1 MVIHTA
7 HEHTRRGRVRGSRRC
22 RACVPFCHLCVACAM
37 WTARPAVKPLLPQN
51 MGVRSSVTGAHPA
64 RLEAQ
69 AMALV
74 RQRQPHDTLRSADT
88 ANTEAWGHTKAS
100 G

>member
-1 MVIHTA
+1 MSRVCVRRFVICVA
-7 HEHTRRGRVRGSRRC
+7 SVPCGQRVRR
-22 RACVPFCHLCVACAM
+22 L
-37 WTARPAVKPLLPQN
+37 KPLLPQN

-88 ANTEAWGHTKAS
+88 ANTEAWSYESKWLK
-100 G
+100 

>member
-1 MVIHTA
+1 M
-7 HEHTRRGRVRGSRRC
+7 EM
-22 RACVPFCHLCVACAM
+22 P
-37 WTARPAVKPLLPQN
+37 
-51 MGVRSSVTGAHPA
+51 GAHPA
-64 RLEAQ
+64 WLEAQ

>member
-1 MVIHTA
+1 M
-7 HEHTRRGRVRGSRRC
+7 S
-22 RACVPFCHLCVACAM
+22 
-37 WTARPAVKPLLPQN
+37 
-51 MGVRSSVTGAHPA
+51 VRSSVTGAHPA